1 MVEAQGAVGRVHPR
15 DVKGLLGDVL
25 LSDRNRI
32 DLRDIAGEFSWRYR
46 NRLSVE
52 KEFSIGRVR
61 VNPYTRFEVYYDSR
75 YDLRSRREA
84 EWRHREWL
92 RHEELRRE
100 EWRRQQ
106 WRREHW
112 HHDRGWDG
120 RR

>member
-1 MVEAQGAVGRVHPR
+1 MKHFLKALTAAALAATAIAAAVPAAAA
-15 DVKGLLGDVL
+15 D
-25 LSDRNRI
+25 
-32 DLRDIAGEFSWRYR
+32 
-46 NRLSVE
+46 
-52 KEFSIGRVR
+52 VR
-61 VNPYTRFEVYYDSR
+61 VGVNLGGPVYAQPYAPRAYYGAPRVYRQGYYDSR

-112 HHDRGWDG
+112 RHDRGWDG